1 MSKKSEDN
9 LESFFRKAV
18 NQSDSSFMERDWRAM
33 EKKLDEDPITGTFYR
48 NASRTRK
55 IVVTTTAMA
64 VLFAAYFFTFRTDQP
79 LVGVED
85 STNQQAA
92 ASVEVPRQQDEDK
105 KENQTADLL
114 PPATTRDITSPG
126 AEGPRMA
133 PSSAGS
139 QRLTTASDAEE
150 VKRPLEHRMEPA
162 VPPADQMSMAIHEQ
176 TNLTVPSV
184 SQSITSDRNQA
195 ALPATT
201 ATTAAAEKEPV
212 KQEPISPLSEEE
224 AAEDT
229 DVKESDDTNGS
240 KRSRWNIALS
250 MAPDFSTT
258 SLRNYSSPG
267 SAVGILVGYQL
278 HKRLSINVGLM
289 RSSKRYTGYGNDY
302 QPPYGYWK
310 ARTNGVVPN
319 EIYGSCRILEIP
331 LIIQY
336 DILQRN
342 RSRVFAGGGIST
354 YLMSDEQ
361 YQYSFSAPNPGAD
374 QGWSSEG
381 ATSSYPLAIGHVS
394 FGYERQIS
402 PRVNVGI
409 EPFLKVP
416 FAGIG
421 WTDIQLFST
430 GAFVNVRY
438 RLARSPWSG
447 KSTNLKSKE

>member
-18 NQSDSSFMERDWRAM
+18 NQSDSSFMERDWQAM
-33 EKKLDEDPITGTFYR
+33 EKKLNEDPTTGTFYR
-48 NASRTRK
+48 NRSK
-55 IVVTTTAMA
+55 ITKIAVTTTAMA
-64 VLFAAYFFTFRTDQP
+64 VLFAAYFFTLRTDQP
-79 LVGVED
+79 LVGGED
-85 STNQQAA
+85 STKRQAA
-92 ASVEVPRQQDEDK
+92 AGVDVPKQRDEDK
-105 KENQTADLL
+105 EENQTADLL
-114 PPATTRDITSPG
+114 LPDTTPNEATPA
-126 AEGPRMA
+126 AQGPVKNPAVKPMR
-133 PSSAGS
+133 SSAGYR
-139 QRLTTASDAEE
+139 QRVE
-150 VKRPLEHRMEPA
+150 
-162 VPPADQMSMAIHEQ
+162 
-176 TNLTVPSV
+176 PSV
-184 SQSITSDRNQA
+184 SQPAVVVESTNSIASTNTSSGQSTTPDLNQVV
-195 ALPATT
+195 LPSKQDV
-201 ATTAAAEKEPV
+201 AEEELV
-212 KQEPISPLSEEE
+212 KQETIGALLQEQAAADNAHVRE
-224 AAEDT
+224 A
-229 DVKESDDTNGS
+229 DDSNKS
-240 KRSRWNIALS
+240 NKARWNIALAV
-250 MAPDFSTT
+250 APDFSTT

-267 SAVGILVGYQL
+267 SSVGILVGYQL
-278 HKRLSINVGLM
+278 RKRLSINVGLM
-289 RSSKRYTGYGNDY
+289 RSSKHYTGYGNDY

-361 YQYSFSAPNPGAD
+361 YQYRFSAPNPGAD

-381 ATSSYPLAIGHVS
+381 ATSSYPLAIGHFS

-402 PRVNVGI
+402 TRVNVGI

-438 RLARSPWSG
+438 RLAPGPWSG